1 MSENFSLDLLAHDP
15 RRIGELTAEELA
27 AVMSLSSSLQM
38 AFALELIARQSRS
51 KAAPEREREESGNPY
66 LTVDEV
72 RKLLKLPS
80 AKSVYRLVKN
90 GKLRPLRIGKRLR
103 FRAVD
108 LRELAPLAPEN
119 VLDFPLYAAY
129 SRDNGSK
136 KGKSETRERR
146 GEGSPRNDGR
156 RAPSDSPPAGLD
168 AKADG
173 RVHGDDSNKHRKV
186 RARRA
191 KNASPR
197 GRFRPTGLEV

>member
-1 MSENFSLDLLAHDP
+1 MSENFSLDLLAHEP
-15 RRIGELTAEELA
+15 RRIKELTSEELA
-27 AVMSLSSSLQM
+27 ALMAFCSSLQM
-38 AFALELIARQSRS
+38 AMASEHVARQSQ
-51 KAAPEREREESGNPY
+51 KADLEPEDASGDPY
-66 LTVDEV
+66 LTVDDV

-80 AKSVYRLVKN
+80 SKSVYGLVKK
-90 GKLRPLRIGKRLR
+90 GTLHPLRVGRR
-103 FRAVD
+103 FRFRTED
-108 LRELAPLAPEN
+108 LREFARRAPKN

-129 SRDNGSK
+129 SRDNGPK
-136 KGKSETRERR
+136 KRKSEARERR

-156 RAPSDSPPAGLD
+156 RAPSNSTSAGLD

-197 GRFRPTGLEV
+197 RRFRPTGLEV